1 MYLGLVLSA
10 FTDGKL
16 WLYYVAHAIQLM
28 GQSKYGLV
36 RSLLS
41 KCVAKHETGKMF
53 SALAILAALM
63 PIAGNPAFRQ
73 LYKETLDTF
82 PAAEIL
88 LAAAILAT
96 SAILNFVVF
105 TQRWRMVP
113 IQAEETNQ
121 EKQNSDEGIGQDE
134 SVF

>member
-1 MYLGLVLSA
+1 M
-10 FTDGKL
+10 
-16 WLYYVAHAIQLM
+16 M